1 MADKESYILLWDM
14 LIQFLRQKGQVKGS
28 YLAELL
34 LKDRREGVVVE
45 SRSRARE
52 MEGGTHNSASSICH
66 EEMEVTVA
74 W

>member
-1 MADKESYILLWDM
+1 MADKESYIFLWDM

-28 YLAELL
+28 HLVELL

-52 MEGGTHNSASSICH
+52 MEGPSALPAASA
-66 EEMEVTVA
+66 TRR
-74 W
+74 WR

>member
-14 LIQFLRQKGQVKGS
+14 LIQFLRQKGQMKGR

-34 LKDRREGVVVE
+34 SKDRKEGVVVE

-52 MEGGTHNSASSICH
+52 MEGPSALP
-66 EEMEVTVA
+66 VA
-74 W
+74 SATRRWR